1 MRSIVFRILPKS
13 QFYTLMQDVL
23 QQLTTLLQKEKQF
36 LADDGELLKS
46 SVVAA
51 ALQLQPQLLLL
62 LLSQPTIKQYFFQQ
76 VGDVW
81 VFDKVKFEQCITNDS
96 FLPDSIKPFVN
107 NTAKNTLPQIAFK
120 GFTKYDNT
128 GSYIPSTLTA
138 KDNFIIRGNNIVVL
152 RSLLPIY
159 KSRIKLI
166 YIDPPY
172 NTGSDIFL
180 YSDTFNSN
188 TWLTLMKNRLTI
200 AWQLLATDGSI
211 FIQVDDSEFAYLKVL
226 CDEVFGRANFKE
238 HIVLKSST
246 ESGVNAINVKRGER
260 LFKVKEHI
268 LFYAKSPS
276 FRFKPFYT
284 KTTFN
289 THYKYEVKQTDS
301 GFTIEDISKTIT
313 KQYLQGKKK
322 KTLTDIELH
331 SIKLA
336 IETYAL
342 QHASNIY
349 SLEKNIKKAGEKF
362 KAFAAANKAKGI
374 VEAFVNSN
382 NQTILVYD
390 GGMLI
395 PLQERIVIEN
405 GKPYFGILASD
416 LWVDISTTTASE
428 GGVSFSNGKK
438 PEKLLKRIIEMATD
452 EGDIVLD
459 YYLGSGT
466 TAAVAHK
473 LNRRHIGIEQL
484 DYGENDSTIRLQNV
498 IQGDETG
505 ISKTVNWQGGGS
517 FIYCELHQTN
527 QLWAEQIASVA
538 TQKRTKALIQQI
550 VANPNVL
557 SNANRLAK
565 AQAQQA
571 FLTLDLAL
579 QKKILLQLLELDD
592 INIPLSGNIQLS
604 QQELKLNQQFYNMI
618 P

>member
-1 MRSIVFRILPKS
+1 
-13 QFYTLMQDVL
+13 MQDVL
-23 QQLTTLLQKEKQF
+23 QQLTTLLQQEKQF
-36 LADDGELLKS
+36 LTSDGQLLKS

-51 ALQLQPQLLLL
+51 AKQLQPQLLSL
-62 LLSQPTIKQYFFQQ
+62 LLSQPTIRQSFFQQ

-81 VFDKVKFEQCITNDS
+81 AFDKVKFEQCITNDS
-96 FLPDSIKPFVN
+96 FLPDSISSVGGITTN
-107 NTAKNTLPQIAFK
+107 NTLPQIAFK
-120 GFTKYDNT
+120 GFKKYDNT

-289 THYKYEVKQTDS
+289 THYKYKIKQTDS
-301 GFTIEDISKTIT
+301 DFTIEDISKTIT

-342 QHASNIY
+342 QNASNMY

-362 KAFAAANKAKGI
+362 KAFATANKAKGI

-405 GKPYFGILASD
+405 GKPYFGVLASD
-416 LWVDISTTTASE
+416 LWVDISTTTSSE

-473 LNRRHIGIEQL
+473 LNRRYIGIEQL
-484 DYGENDSTIRLQNV
+484 DYGENDSTVRLQNV
-498 IQGDETG
+498 IHGDDTG

-517 FIYCELHQTN
+517 FLYCELHQTN

-538 TQKRTKALIQQI
+538 TKKRTMALIAQI
-550 VANPNVL
+550 IANPAVF
-557 SNANRLAK
+557 SNANKL
-565 AQAQQA
+565 AQAQAQKA
-571 FLTLDLAL
+571 FLNLDLDL
-579 QKKILLQLLELDD
+579 QKKILLQLLESDNID
-592 INIPLSGNIQLS
+592 IPLSGDIQLS
-604 QQELKLNQQFYNMI
+604 QQALTLNQQFYNML

>member
-1 MRSIVFRILPKS
+1 
-13 QFYTLMQDVL
+13 MQEVL
-23 QQLTTLLQKEKQF
+23 QQLTTLLQQEQQF
-36 LADDGELLKS
+36 LTSDGQLLKS
-46 SVVAA
+46 SVIAA
-51 ALQLQPQLLLL
+51 AQQLQPQLLSL
-62 LLSQPTIKQYFFQQ
+62 LLSQPTIRQYFFQQ

-81 VFDKVKFEQCITNDS
+81 VFDKIKFEQCIADDT
-96 FLPDSIKPFVN
+96 FLPDN
-107 NTAKNTLPQIAFK
+107 NTFKANYSKPKIAFK
-120 GFTKYDNT
+120 GFKKYDST
-128 GSYIPSTLTA
+128 GSYVPATLRA
-138 KDNFIIRGNNIVVL
+138 KDNFIIRGNNILVL

-180 YSDTFNSN
+180 YSDTFNSS
-188 TWLTLMKNRLTI
+188 TWLTLMSNRLSI
-200 AWQLLATDGSI
+200 AWQLLTADGSI

-289 THYKYEVKQTDS
+289 HHYKYEVLPTEN

-313 KQYLQGKKK
+313 TQYLQGKKK
-322 KTLTDIELH
+322 KTLTDIELQ

-336 IETYAL
+336 IENYAL
-342 QHASNIY
+342 QHASNMY

-362 KAFAAANKAKGI
+362 KVFATANKAKGI

-382 NQTILVYD
+382 NQNILVYD

-405 GKPYFGILASD
+405 GKPYFGVLASD

-438 PEKLLKRIIEMATD
+438 PEKLLKRIIEMATN

-473 LNRRHIGIEQL
+473 LNRRYIGIEQL
-484 DYGENDSTIRLQNV
+484 DYAENDSIVRLQNV
-498 IQGDETG
+498 IQGDDTG
-505 ISKTVNWQGGGS
+505 ISKTINWQGGGS
-517 FIYCELHQTN
+517 FIYSELHQTN

-538 TQKRTKALIQQI
+538 TKKRTTALIAQI
-550 VANPNVL
+550 IANPTIL
-557 SNANRLAK
+557 SNANKLAQTQEQK
-565 AQAQQA
+565 A
-571 FLTLDLAL
+571 FLALELEL
-579 QKKILLQLLELDD
+579 QKKILLQLLESDD
-592 INIPLSGNIQLS
+592 IDIPLSGDIQLS
-604 QQELKLNQQFYNMI
+604 QQEIKLNQQFYNML

>member
-1 MRSIVFRILPKS
+1 
-13 QFYTLMQDVL
+13 MQNVL
-23 QQLTTLLQKEKQF
+23 QQLAILLQQEKQF
-36 LADDGELLKS
+36 IANDGQLLKN

-51 ALQLQPQLLLL
+51 AQQLQPQLLSL

-96 FLPDSIKPFVN
+96 FLLDSIRSVGAI
-107 NTAKNTLPQIAFK
+107 TANNTLPQIAFK
-120 GFTKYDNT
+120 GFKKYDSS

-138 KDNFIIRGNNIVVL
+138 KDNFIIRGNNIVAL

-159 KSRIKLI
+159 QNHIKLI

-180 YSDTFNSN
+180 YSDTFNSSI
-188 TWLTLMKNRLTI
+188 WLTLMKNRLTI

-226 CDEVFGRANFKE
+226 CDEVFGRTNFKE

-268 LFYAKSPS
+268 LFYAKSSS

-342 QHASNIY
+342 QHASNMY

-362 KAFAAANKAKGI
+362 KAFATANKAKGI
-374 VEAFVNSN
+374 VEAFANSN

-405 GKPYFGILASD
+405 GKPYFGVLASD

-473 LNRRHIGIEQL
+473 LNRRYIGIEQL
-484 DYGENDSTIRLQNV
+484 DYGENDSIVRLQNV
-498 IQGDETG
+498 INGDDTG
-505 ISKTVNWQGGGS
+505 ISKAVNWQGGGS

-527 QLWAEQIASVA
+527 KLWAEQIASVA
-538 TQKRTKALIQQI
+538 TKKRTTALIAQI
-550 VANPNVL
+550 IANPAVL
-557 SNANRLAK
+557 SIANKL
-565 AQAQQA
+565 AQAQLQKA
-571 FLTLDLAL
+571 FLKLDLDL
-579 QKKILLQLLELDD
+579 QKKILLQLLESEDVD
-592 INIPLSGNIQLS
+592 IPLSGDIQLS
-604 QQELKLNQQFYNMI
+604 QQALTLNQKFYNML

>member
-1 MRSIVFRILPKS
+1 
-13 QFYTLMQDVL
+13 MQEVL
-23 QQLTTLLQKEKQF
+23 QQLTILLQQEKQF

-81 VFDKVKFEQCITNDS
+81 VFDKVKFEQCIASDT
-96 FLPDSIKPFVN
+96 FLPPK
-107 NTAKNTLPQIAFK
+107 KNTFEGITANNSIPQIAYK
-120 GFTKYDNT
+120 GFKKYDST
-128 GSYIPSTLTA
+128 GSCIPNTLST
-138 KDNFIIRGNNIVVL
+138 KDNFIIRGNNIMVL
-152 RSLLPIY
+152 RSLLPLY
-159 KSRIKLI
+159 NNRIKLI

-172 NTGSDIFL
+172 NTGSDVFL

-188 TWLTLMKNRLTI
+188 TWLTLMKNRLSI
-200 AWQLLATDGSI
+200 AWQLLAADGSI
-211 FIQVDDSEFAYLKVL
+211 FIQVDDTEFAYLKVL

-284 KTTFN
+284 KTSFN
-289 THYKYEVKQTDS
+289 AHYKYEVIQTNN
-301 GFTIEDISKTIT
+301 GYTIQDISKLIT
-313 KQYLQGKKK
+313 EQYLQGKKK
-322 KTLTDIELH
+322 KNLTDIELH
-331 SIKLA
+331 GIKLA
-336 IETYAL
+336 TETYAL
-342 QHASNIY
+342 QHASHIY

-362 KAFAAANKAKGI
+362 KTFATANKAKDI
-374 VEAFVNSN
+374 VEAFVNNN

-395 PLQERIVIEN
+395 PLLERIVIEN
-405 GKPYFGILASD
+405 GKPYFGVLASD

-438 PEKLLKRIIEMATD
+438 PEKLLKRIIEMATN

-473 LNRRHIGIEQL
+473 LNRRYIGIEQL

-498 IQGDETG
+498 IHGDETG

-517 FIYCELHQTN
+517 FIYCELHQIN

-538 TQKRTKALIQQI
+538 TKKRTAALIAQI
-550 VANPNVL
+550 ITNPAVL
-557 SNANRLAK
+557 SHANKLA
-565 AQAQQA
+565 QTQTQQA
-571 FLTLDLAL
+571 FLKLDLTL

-592 INIPLSGNIQLS
+592 INIPLSGDIQLS
-604 QQELKLNQQFYNMI
+604 QEDIKLNQQFYNML

>member
-1 MRSIVFRILPKS
+1 MRN
-13 QFYTLMQDVL
+13 VL
-23 QQLTTLLQKEKQF
+23 QQLTTLLQQEKQF
-36 LADDGELLKS
+36 LTSDGQLLKS

-51 ALQLQPQLLLL
+51 AQQLQPLLLSL
-62 LLSQPTIKQYFFQQ
+62 LLSQPTIRQYFFQQ
-76 VGDVW
+76 VDDVW

-96 FLPDSIKPFVN
+96 FLPDSISSVGTITTN
-107 NTAKNTLPQIAFK
+107 NTLPQIAFK
-120 GFTKYDNT
+120 GFKKYDSS

-301 GFTIEDISKTIT
+301 SFTIEDINKTIT

-322 KTLTDIELH
+322 KTLTDVELH

-342 QHASNIY
+342 QHASNMY
-349 SLEKNIKKAGEKF
+349 SLEKNIKKAGKKF
-362 KAFAAANKAKGI
+362 KAFATANKAKGI
-374 VEAFVNSN
+374 VEAFVNIN

-405 GKPYFGILASD
+405 GKPYFGVLASD
-416 LWVDISTTTASE
+416 LWIDISTTTSSE
-428 GGVSFSNGKK
+428 GGISFSNGKK

-466 TAAVAHK
+466 TATVAHK
-473 LNRRHIGIEQL
+473 LNRRYIGIEQL
-484 DYGENDSTIRLQNV
+484 DYGENDSTVRLQNV
-498 IQGDETG
+498 IHGDDTG

-517 FIYCELHQTN
+517 FIYCELHQKN

-538 TQKRTKALIQQI
+538 TKKRTTALIAQI
-550 VANPNVL
+550 IESPTILA
-557 SNANRLAK
+557 NANKIAL
-565 AQAQQA
+565 AQAQQT
-571 FLTLDLAL
+571 FLKLDLEL
-579 QKKILLQLLELDD
+579 QKKILLQLLEL
-592 INIPLSGNIQLS
+592 NETELPLTSDIQLS
-604 QQELKLNQQFYNMI
+604 QQELKLNQQFFNML